1 MDQVTPDPGA
11 ELTIGQFARQ
21 AGVTPKALRLYD
33 EMGLLRPLAVDPTNS
48 YRRYGPQQLRPA
60 RLIGLL
66 RGAGFSLADIGLFL
80 IALDAGTECAG
91 EELDRLLRELE
102 RAHTSR
108 RFLVRHVHAV
118 LREED
123 PVPFT
128 IHTRPVPAQRVL
140 SMARRLRAPETDAFV
155 LEARAAFA
163 AHLGDAAPTGPF
175 MLLFHGIVD
184 HESDGPIEAVQPC
197 TDDVP
202 PSEAVGIRTEPAHD
216 EAYTTV
222 TKAEWA
228 YPAILA
234 AYDAVACSPA
244 ALARPPG
251 RLSCREVYRAAPDDI
266 GDDDLICDIA
276 FPLG

>member
-33 EMGLLRPLAVDPTNS
+33 EMGLLRPLAVDPTNG
-48 YRRYGPQQLRPA
+48 Y

-66 RGAGFSLADIGLFL
+66 RGAGFSLPDIGLFL

-102 RAHTSR
+102 RAHTRR

-123 PVPFT
+123 PVPFP

-140 SMARRLRAPETDAFV
+140 SMARRLRAP
-155 LEARAAFA
+155 
-163 AHLGDAAPTGPF
+163 
-175 MLLFHGIVD
+175 
-184 HESDGPIEAVQPC
+184 
-197 TDDVP
+197 
-202 PSEAVGIRTEPAHD
+202 
-216 EAYTTV
+216 
-222 TKAEWA
+222 
-228 YPAILA
+228 
-234 AYDAVACSPA
+234 
-244 ALARPPG
+244 ARPA
-251 RLSCREVYRAAPDDI
+251 RRRRRRAR
-266 GDDDLICDIA
+266 
-276 FPLG
+276 